1 MGAVLIL
8 SLKFCGK
15 SKKICGDI
23 SQVSPAFCMYVFMPE
38 THLPNMPR
46 AVDDQRYLARKKVLE
61 ESALEFL
68 GMKSGTEDLQVAYGD
83 LAEEELF
90 IELKRFYTVL
100 QSGRILGSQAQ
111 ATRQEGRQPRI

>member
-1 MGAVLIL
+1 
-8 SLKFCGK
+8 
-15 SKKICGDI
+15 
-23 SQVSPAFCMYVFMPE
+23 MYVFMPE

-68 GMKSGTEDLQVAYGD
+68 GMNSGTEDLQVAYGD

-90 IELKRFYTVL
+90 IELKRFYTKRKVVVFWGPKL
-100 QSGRILGSQAQ
+100 RLPGKKGGSQEFDFVIIDGELKAVRE
-111 ATRQEGRQPRI
+111 ADP